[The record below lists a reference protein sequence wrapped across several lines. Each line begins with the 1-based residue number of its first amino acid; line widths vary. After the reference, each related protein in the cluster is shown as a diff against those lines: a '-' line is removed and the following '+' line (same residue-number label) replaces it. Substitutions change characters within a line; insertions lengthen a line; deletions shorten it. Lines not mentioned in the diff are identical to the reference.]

1 MGRGIVAQ
9 TIEGFVGNALDNAKI
24 TSLHIKV
31 IALIAAGYFF
41 DVIDVIVLGSLI
53 PDMVHTKFC
62 TGPEAALIG
71 SATVFCMFIGTAGQG
86 QFSDRWGRKPI
97 YQFNLLLFG
106 TLPMLADR
114 APSVA

>member
-1 MGRGIVAQ
+1 MAQ
-9 TIEGFVGNALDNAKI
+9 TIEGFVGHALDNAKI

-53 PDMVHTKFC
+53 PDLVQSKFC

-71 SATVFCMFIGTAGQG
+71 SATVFTRVMA
-86 QFSDRWGRKPI
+86 
-97 YQFNLLLFG
+97 
-106 TLPMLADR
+106 LA
-114 APSVA
+114 PG